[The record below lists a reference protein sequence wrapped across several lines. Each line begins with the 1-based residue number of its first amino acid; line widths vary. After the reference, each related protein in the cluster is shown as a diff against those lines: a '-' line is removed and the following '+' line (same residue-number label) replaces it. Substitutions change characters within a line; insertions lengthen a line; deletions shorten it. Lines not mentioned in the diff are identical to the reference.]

1 MIRIR
6 SAALTDIGSVRR
18 RNEDR
23 MIDDRELGFF
33 GVADGVGGLPGGA
46 EAAEF
51 ALENLRAQL
60 AANPVDPDMK
70 KVVRQT
76 SKAVHTLG
84 RELSPA
90 TGIATTLCVGRIV
103 GQTLH
108 LAHVGD
114 SRCYALR
121 GETIKQLTTDHSVE
135 NEIRERRARGE
146 DVHFHEINRNALTRC
161 IGQPNKLEVDLDE
174 YPLQGGDRILFCT
187 DGITGLVQ
195 DEELA
200 KLLSEDREAEPQ
212 SVLKNIVSLALQRGG
227 HDNATAVLL
236 YIDSSE

>member
-1 MIRIR
+1 M
-6 SAALTDIGSVRR
+6 AWEGF
-18 RNEDR
+18 
-23 MIDDRELGFF
+23 EL
-33 GVADGVGGLPGGA
+33 
-46 EAAEF
+46 

-60 AANPVDPDMK
+60 AANPTKPDLK
-70 KVVRQT
+70 KFVREA
-76 SKAVHTLG
+76 SDAVHALG

-90 TGIATTLCVGRIV
+90 TGIATTLCVGYVV
-103 GQTLH
+103 GPTLH

-121 GETIKQLTTDHSVE
+121 GDSIEQLTTDHSVE

-174 YPLQGGDRILFCT
+174 YPLQVGDRILFCT
-187 DGITGLVQ
+187 DGITGLVE

-200 KLLSEDREAEPQ
+200 KLLSEDREAEPE
-212 SVLKNIVSLALQRGG
+212 SVLQRGG

-236 YIDSSE
+236 YIDSLE

>member
-6 SAALTDIGSVRR
+6 SAAHTDIGRVRR

-23 MIDDRELGFF
+23 MIDDQELGLF

-46 EAAEF
+46 EAAEL

-60 AANPVDPDMK
+60 AATPDEPDMVK
-70 KVVRQT
+70 FVREA
-76 SKAVHTLG
+76 SDAVHKLG
-84 RELSPA
+84 RKLSPA
-90 TGIATTLCVGRIV
+90 TGIATTLCIGQLI
-103 GQTLH
+103 GQTL
-108 LAHVGD
+108 LISHVGD
-114 SRCYALR
+114 SRCYVLR
-121 GETIKQLTTDHSVE
+121 GDTIEQLTTDHSVE

-161 IGQPNKLEVDLDE
+161 IGQPNKLEVDLHE
-174 YPLQGGDRILFCT
+174 YPLQTGDRILFCT
-187 DGITGLVQ
+187 DGITGLIA

-200 KLLSEDREAEPQ
+200 NLLSEGREEEPL
-212 SVLKNIVSLALQRGG
+212 SVLKKIVSLALQRGG

-236 YIDSSE
+236 YIDNTE